1 MARGHGRILSSIW
14 DDEDFLRL
22 PPGEQRLYLFL
33 ISQPNLNHA
42 GLLPLTLRRWASK
55 ADGLTAA
62 DIQGQLRILDV
73 TGFVVL
79 DEDTEE
85 ILIRS
90 FVRND
95 GVWKQPRV
103 MGAMVSGAME
113 ISSRRLRAALLLE
126 IDRVPLD
133 ELSDAP
139 GAKGAPSIRAQ
150 VSEHI
155 ALLRKAFGDLPPEP
169 PRHRAGTPSRGGSA
183 TPSGT
188 PSGTPSDTPAEGD
201 AEGDYARA
209 RVGACPR
216 VSPAPSPAPIPRPL
230 PEGGAVGA
238 SVTARAD
245 DAYTAPIDE
254 DGGFH
259 LNDELRRWAHRDG
272 YADLVDI
279 DYATT
284 QFVSHYRS
292 TGQNRHNWPEAW
304 RKWIRE
310 DHKRAAERASR
321 SHLRALPS
329 AGIDG
334 LVSRQQQETD
344 DWSARAMNRAINR
357 MQQTGTDPLELPS

>member
-1 MARGHGRILSSIW
+1 
-14 DDEDFLRL
+14 
-22 PPGEQRLYLFL
+22 
-33 ISQPNLNHA
+33 
-42 GLLPLTLRRWASK
+42 
-55 ADGLTAA
+55 
-62 DIQGQLRILDV
+62 
-73 TGFVVL
+73 
-79 DEDTEE
+79 
-85 ILIRS
+85 
-90 FVRND
+90 
-95 GVWKQPRV
+95 
-103 MGAMVSGAME
+103 
-113 ISSRRLRAALLLE
+113 
-126 IDRVPLD
+126 
-133 ELSDAP
+133 
-139 GAKGAPSIRAQ
+139 
-150 VSEHI
+150 
-155 ALLRKAFGDLPPEP
+155 
-169 PRHRAGTPSRGGSA
+169 
-183 TPSGT
+183 
-188 PSGTPSDTPAEGD
+188 
-201 AEGDYARA
+201 
-209 RVGACPR
+209 
-216 VSPAPSPAPIPRPL
+216 
-230 PEGGAVGA
+230 
-238 SVTARAD
+238 VTARAD